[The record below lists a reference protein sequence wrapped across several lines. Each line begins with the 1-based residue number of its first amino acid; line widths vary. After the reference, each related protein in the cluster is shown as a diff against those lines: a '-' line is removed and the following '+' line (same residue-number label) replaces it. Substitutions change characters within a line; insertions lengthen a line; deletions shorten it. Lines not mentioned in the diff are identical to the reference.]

1 MQEKVQRYDEAVLK
15 VCGLHE
21 WDELTYTGFLA
32 MVAYRIMSA
41 GLQSSSCGG
50 IAAGMKFVE
59 EMLREVKHD

>member
-32 MVAYRIMSA
+32 MVAYRIMLLA
-41 GLQSSSCGG
+41 CKAAVEGGLLLG
-50 IAAGMKFVE
+50 
-59 EMLREVKHD
+59 